1 MDDVSGDTS
10 SKKDEKVLQTINVRE
25 MQNPSEEFINT
36 VGRAEEITSE
46 LQAMGD
52 F

>member
-1 MDDVSGDTS
+1 
-10 SKKDEKVLQTINVRE
+10 
-25 MQNPSEEFINT
+25 MQNPSEEFIST

-52 F
+52 FRTEKHMKKMGLVALK